1 MRRRLSYA
9 NVVATLAL
17 IFAMSGGALAANHYL
32 IKSTSQISPKVLK
45 KLKGNTG
52 PAGPQG
58 KQGAPG
64 KEGAPGQNGGE
75 GKQGPQGPSN
85 GYEAS
90 KESVGPFGSTATVVG
105 SLAVPAGSYEVSAKL
120 FVTDF
125 ESEREEVLCEL
136 SNDVNSDA
144 DTTVVT
150 PEPFGTSKYHGR
162 DVVVLESAST
172 LASNGHWRVA
182 CSSPGTVRGEDLVIN
197 AVQVGALT
205 RTGA

>member
-1 MRRRLSYA
+1 MRRHLSYA

-17 IFAMSGGALAANHYL
+17 IFAMSGGALAASHYL

-52 PAGPQG
+52 PAGPRG
-58 KQGAPG
+58 KEGAPG
-64 KEGAPGQNGGE
+64 KEGASGQNGGE

-90 KESVGPFGSTATVVG
+90 KEATGVLGSTQTVVG

-125 ESEREEVLCEL
+125 ELEREQVDCEL

-144 DTTVVT
+144 DRTVVSV
-150 PEPFGTSKYHGR
+150 EPFGGTKYHGR
-162 DVVVLESAST
+162 TVVALETAST
-172 LASNGHWRVA
+172 LASDGHWHVT
-182 CSSPGTVRGEDLVIN
+182 CSSAGTVRGESLVID
-197 AVQVGALT
+197 AVQVGTLT
-205 RTGA
+205 RTAA

>member
-58 KQGAPG
+58 KEGAPS

-75 GKQGPQGPSN
+75 GKQGPRN

-90 KESVGPFGSTATVVG
+90 KESFGPFGSTATLVG

-125 ESEREEVLCEL
+125 TSEREEVLCEL
-136 SNDVNSDA
+136 TNDVNGDA
-144 DTTVVT
+144 DRTVVT

-162 DVVVLESAST
+162 AVVVLETAST
-172 LASNGHWRVA
+172 LASNGHWSVT
-182 CSSPGTVRGEDLVIN
+182 CLSPGTVRGEDLVIN
-197 AVQVGALT
+197 AVQVGTLT